1 MTSITKGIVLV
12 QHASTREL
20 VAWETT
26 IDITTILQICAKH
39 GWNENEVMIVPS
51 VLYVEEN
58 YYEIIEGVGHP
69 TLHIKHAKGKGFC
82 DGLCSQS
89 YICVNN
95 YECDEERFSLNA
107 DNINAVRAA
116 HIKLLFK

>member
-1 MTSITKGIVLV
+1 MTSTTKGIVLV

-39 GWNENEVMIVPS
+39 GWNENE
-51 VLYVEEN
+51 EN

-69 TLHIKHAKGKGFC
+69 TLHIRV
-82 DGLCSQS
+82 L
-89 YICVNN
+89 VLN
-95 YECDEERFSLNA
+95 YVGHLF
-107 DNINAVRAA
+107 
-116 HIKLLFK
+116 LLL